1 MNNRPLIFTGSVAN
15 AQLDCDCAC
24 PQTPFQIIPE
34 SKRNSYFVINDETYQ
49 AELNNEFY
57 LIFSAHTPASP
68 SIINKSAWQQYQQ
81 LKSPRLLENNI
92 DEQLAQQQLIIPIDT
107 KPTFNSENPTQLT
120 AWIHITN
127 ACNLDCPYCYVN
139 KSSEQMSEEVGKKSI
154 DHLFNIA
161 IKQKFNTIK
170 IKYAGG
176 KALLNFKLIKILHD
190 YTHQLA
196 LKNNIEIDE
205 IILSNGTVI
214 TDEVALWL
222 KNTGVRLMLSIDSI
236 GEIHDQQRPTKKG
249 QGSFEKIE
257 NNLLN
262 KLIPYDIKP
271 DICITVTQQNAG
283 GIKEIVEWVLQHDLP
298 FSINFYREN
307 KLSSSHA
314 DLALEEKAIIEGIE
328 SAYRIIENNLPD
340 RPLLNG
346 LLDKVQTQAHTHTC
360 GVGQNYLVI
369 NHHGKISQCQMHLD
383 KTSTIQSTSS
393 IGNYIPI
400 TPAKDKIHNIS
411 VEEKEGCKTCVYR
424 YRCTGGCPLETHRA
438 TGRWDVKSPHCNIYQ
453 TLYPQAL
460 RLEGLRLLKINGFS
474 Y

>member
-1 MNNRPLIFTGSVAN
+1 MNTRPLILTGSLAKT
-15 AQLDCDCAC
+15 QLDCDCAC

-139 KSSEQMSEEVGKKSI
+139 KSSEQMPEEIGKKSI
-154 DHLFNIA
+154 DHLFNTA
-161 IKQKFNTIK
+161 KKQNFNTIK

-176 KALLNFKLIKILHD
+176 EALLNFKLIKILHD

-222 KNTGVRLMLSIDSI
+222 KNTNVRLMLSIDGI

-249 QGSFEKIE
+249 QGSFKKIE

-271 DICITVTQQNAG
+271 DICITVTQKNAKG
-283 GIKEIVEWVLQHDLP
+283 VKDIVKWVLQHDLP

-307 KLSSSHA
+307 KLSSSHV
-314 DLALEEKAIIEGIE
+314 DLILEEKAIIEGIE
-328 SAYRIIENNLPD
+328 SAYRTIEDNLPD

-474 Y
+474 H

>member
-1 MNNRPLIFTGSVAN
+1 MNTRPLILTGSLAKT
-15 AQLDCDCAC
+15 QLDCDCAC

-81 LKSPRLLENNI
+81 FKSPRLLENNI

-139 KSSEQMSEEVGKKSI
+139 KSSEQMPEEIGKKSI
-154 DHLFNIA
+154 DHLFNTA
-161 IKQKFNTIK
+161 KKQNFNTIK

-176 KALLNFKLIKILHD
+176 EALLNFKLIKILHD

-222 KNTGVRLMLSIDSI
+222 KNTGVRLMLSIDGI

-340 RPLLNG
+340 
-346 LLDKVQTQAHTHTC
+346 
-360 GVGQNYLVI
+360 
-369 NHHGKISQCQMHLD
+369 
-383 KTSTIQSTSS
+383 
-393 IGNYIPI
+393 
-400 TPAKDKIHNIS
+400 
-411 VEEKEGCKTCVYR
+411 
-424 YRCTGGCPLETHRA
+424 
-438 TGRWDVKSPHCNIYQ
+438 
-453 TLYPQAL
+453 
-460 RLEGLRLLKINGFS
+460 
-474 Y
+474 